1 MRYNASTFIPY
12 GTEVSRRGTDRSSME
27 TLLLSCLQAQ
37 LVIGRV
43 IKAYLSPQTR
53 NDLIWEIRKIAP
65 KECKIDATA
74 D

>member
-1 MRYNASTFIPY
+1 MRYNTSTFIPY

-27 TLLLSCLQAQ
+27 TLLLNCLQAQ

-43 IKAYLSPQTR
+43 MEVNLPPQIR
-53 NDLIWEIRKIAP
+53 NELIWEIKKIAP

>member
-1 MRYNASTFIPY
+1 
-12 GTEVSRRGTDRSSME
+12 ME
-27 TLLLSCLQAQ
+27 TLLLNCLQSQ

-43 IKAYLSPQTR
+43 MEVNLPPQIR
-53 NDLIWEIRKIAP
+53 NDLIWEIKKIAP

>member
-1 MRYNASTFIPY
+1 
-12 GTEVSRRGTDRSSME
+12 ME

-43 IKAYLSPQTR
+43 MKATMPPQIR
-53 NDLIWEIRKIAP
+53 NELIWEIKQITP
-65 KECKIDATA
+65 KECKLDATA